1 MGDGA
6 FVLAG
11 GGIAGIAW
19 EIGLLLG
26 IEEAEPA
33 VSAHLRHERTTFV
46 GTSAGSVVASQVAG
60 GVSLRQLFDQ
70 QLERHS
76 AEVGARFD
84 VEEFQQTL
92 AQLLDGVT
100 SPEEGRRRV
109 ARFALDA
116 DTVPA
121 GDRRAV
127 IDARL
132 SVKHWPDRRLLVT
145 AVNAHTGELRV
156 FDRHSGVDLLDAVG
170 ASCAVPGIWPTVEI
184 DGHHYTDGGVRS
196 IANSDLAEGSDPVLI
211 LAPLAEAN
219 APVAIPA
226 GELAALE
233 PGRVLLLCADEAS
246 LWAFGTNP
254 LDPATS
260 GGSARAGRE
269 QGRLIAAE
277 VAAFLG

>member
-26 IEEAEPA
+26 IEETEPA
-33 VSAHLRHERTTFV
+33 ASAHLRHERTTFV

-70 QLERHS
+70 QLEQHS

-92 AQLLDGVT
+92 AQL
-100 SPEEGRRRV
+100 S
-109 ARFALDA
+109 
-116 DTVPA
+116 
-121 GDRRAV
+121 
-127 IDARL
+127 
-132 SVKHWPDRRLLVT
+132 
-145 AVNAHTGELRV
+145 
-156 FDRHSGVDLLDAVG
+156 
-170 ASCAVPGIWPTVEI
+170 
-184 DGHHYTDGGVRS
+184 
-196 IANSDLAEGSDPVLI
+196 
-211 LAPLAEAN
+211 
-219 APVAIPA
+219 
-226 GELAALE
+226 
-233 PGRVLLLCADEAS
+233 
-246 LWAFGTNP
+246 AFGTNP

-269 QGRLIAAE
+269 QERLIAAE